1 MLRSSHARYLAR
13 LVAAGLTSAAA
24 LVIAELAII
33 ATRTPRLP
41 PAPGPR
47 EGRSGETGKLPAL
60 RLLVFGDSVACGVGC
75 PSNEDALAG
84 GLARRIAATTARA
97 VDWTVLGLSGATAA
111 SMDAALVPRI
121 AAPYDVVVISVGVN
135 HVISLHSPARYE
147 RELAALLA
155 RLRARCGARAR
166 IVVCDCPPMHAF
178 PQISYL
184 WPAREL
190 FRRYAAAMTAAARRA
205 CARTLVCSLVQV
217 HGSWACSAIENY
229 CGHRGLPP
237 PQQSGAARSRARLC
251 AADLGAGLRKLW
263 DRASL
268 IGACTLAMA
277 LVPPRLARA
286 QRALRCVSLL
296 LFALQCGVMEA
307 AARLREESAREKL
320 E

>member
-147 RELAALLA
+147 RELAALLR
-155 RLRARCGARAR
+155 RLRARCGSAAR

-178 PQISYL
+178 PQVSYL
-184 WPAREL
+184 WPARAL
-190 FRRYAAAMTAAARRA
+190 FRRAAAAMTAAARRA
-205 CARTLVCSLVQV
+205 CARAGDGTASAAVDLSRYALDDPAWVASMMAPDGF
-217 HGSWACSAIENY
+217 HPARGACELLAPHI
-229 CGHRGLPP
+229 
-237 PQQSGAARSRARLC
+237 C
-251 AADLGAGLRKLW
+251 AAAGL
-263 DRASL
+263 DSPD
-268 IGACTLAMA
+268 G
-277 LVPPRLARA
+277 
-286 QRALRCVSLL
+286 
-296 LFALQCGVMEA
+296 
-307 AARLREESAREKL
+307 SAGDSGGL
-320 E
+320 